1 MESVGIVKS
10 TDGHMAKVIV
20 EMQGGCCDK
29 CEKQSCDIAEKGVET
44 EAVNAARAVEGQKVK
59 VVMTPHTYVQGA
71 LVLYVFPVVALI
83 LGAIIGQMYL
93 PSFMSIADPEL
104 LAALGGFVL
113 FFVSLI
119 IVKILS
125 DRMEKKTEYKSV
137 IQSIIE

>member
-10 TDGHMAKVIV
+10 TTGHMAKVLV
-20 EMQGGCCDK
+20 ELQGGCCDK

-44 EAVNAARAVEGQKVK
+44 EALNAAQAVAGQKVK
-59 VVMTPHTYVQGA
+59 VVMTPHTYVKGA

-93 PSFMSIADPEL
+93 PSFMSSTDPEL
-104 LAALGGFVL
+104 LAAFGGFVFL
-113 FFVSLI
+113 FVSLV

-125 DRMEKKTEYKSV
+125 AIMEKKTEYKSV